1 MSSNKFHKQN
11 QQASGFKSGAI
22 ASEVTGQ
29 PKVEQPVVEV
39 QTAAP
44 VEEVK
49 VEQPVVEVQAE
60 EVKQSD
66 KSSDVLPPEV
76 GLPSDKVVDPK
87 KKKEVKMMKVLTLAE
102 LPSYKGRR
110 IPKGTRL
117 VVPETAFDKNLM
129 VEIKQEEK

>member
-11 QQASGFKSGAI
+11 QQASDFKSGAI

-29 PKVEQPVVEV
+29 PKVEAQVEQPVV
-39 QTAAP
+39 
-44 VEEVK
+44 EVK
-49 VEQPVVEVQAE
+49 VEQPVVEAQ
-60 EVKQSD
+60 
-66 KSSDVLPPEV
+66 V
-76 GLPSDKVVDPK
+76 GLPSVK
-87 KKKEVKMMKVLTLAE
+87 KDEVQPKKEVKMMKVLTLAE